1 MGRHIKFDMKKILV
15 TGSKGL
21 IGKKVIIN
29 LKKKYKVEGI
39 DIKDGLDLNNE
50 LQVEKFFK
58 KNNNFNVLINL
69 HGANEH
75 VVSSKKDDF
84 RLNKKFKNDKSYF
97 DYFFQNN
104 VFSFYVTSKYF
115 LKYCKKAEGIVNF
128 SSIFG
133 IRSPK
138 HYIYENP
145 KNIFYVSSKF
155 AVSGITK
162 YFATMYGKK
171 VNVNTIANH
180 GIEWKQS
187 KKFKKKLLSNIPKN
201 RMMKVEDLYGILD
214 LLCSGKGN
222 FINGSTIV
230 IDGGYSS
237 W

>member
-115 LKYCKKAEGIVNF
+115 LKYCKKAEGLVNF
-128 SSIFG
+128 S
-133 IRSPK
+133 
-138 HYIYENP
+138 
-145 KNIFYVSSKF
+145 
-155 AVSGITK
+155 
-162 YFATMYGKK
+162 
-171 VNVNTIANH
+171 
-180 GIEWKQS
+180 
-187 KKFKKKLLSNIPKN
+187 
-201 RMMKVEDLYGILD
+201 
-214 LLCSGKGN
+214 
-222 FINGSTIV
+222 
-230 IDGGYSS
+230 
-237 W
+237 